1 MGWLW
6 NTTHDIFDET
16 EGDFVE
22 ICICGLSAEQVTA
35 GYNFIRSKTR
45 GLRGNPTFYSY
56 EAQDDLAIDEVLNA
70 AEIVCKRQG
79 KPFHFVSATTK
90 IGRCNLS
97 DLGFFIF
104 EDLMTALILT
114 NPQYIHLVLLGEK
127 FKYYLCSKLSQ
138 KLGKMPRNL
147 LLDCLAGL
155 ILNTVPDWRL
165 LCKSWQ

>member
-104 EDLMTALILT
+104 DNAIAIDFQRGSAWGEIQILSLLKIISEIRQNASESFIRLSSRLNPEYRSRLETAM
-114 NPQYIHLVLLGEK
+114 
-127 FKYYLCSKLSQ
+127 Q
-138 KLGKMPRNL
+138 KLAVEEEDN
-147 LLDCLAGL
+147 
-155 ILNTVPDWRL
+155 
-165 LCKSWQ
+165 